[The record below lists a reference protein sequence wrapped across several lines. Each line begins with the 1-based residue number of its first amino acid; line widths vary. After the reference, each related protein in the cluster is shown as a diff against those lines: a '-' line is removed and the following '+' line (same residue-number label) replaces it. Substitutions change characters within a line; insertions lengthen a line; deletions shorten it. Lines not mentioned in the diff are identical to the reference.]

1 MEITPKLYEFTLVA
15 FLNTTV
21 VVYIV
26 NLGITAGSE
35 ANEADIDCKNMVW
48 KYRQELAEVA
58 DEIELG
64 NLYTFKSAGKMKLKD
79 VAAEGDDPLDVSTAT
94 RRHATLRRRIEKRGT
109 SVFWLED
116 RGDAL
121 VDLQSK
127 QVYTQKDM
135 FEPVVMEQFAERREK
150 IEAVLER
157 AGDYLENAIE
167 YDRYAIFGFDLNDEF
182 SFELVAYYGALI
194 LTFVENI
201 FFGD

>member
-1 MEITPKLYEFTLVA
+1 
-15 FLNTTV
+15 
-21 VVYIV
+21 
-26 NLGITAGSE
+26 
-35 ANEADIDCKNMVW
+35 
-48 KYRQELAEVA
+48 
-58 DEIELG
+58 
-64 NLYTFKSAGKMKLKD
+64 
-79 VAAEGDDPLDVSTAT
+79 
-94 RRHATLRRRIEKRGT
+94 
-109 SVFWLED
+109 
-116 RGDAL
+116 
-121 VDLQSK
+121 
-127 QVYTQKDM
+127 M